1 MNIVPLLY
9 TSGLFAIL
17 RGFAPY
23 PTKGHGLFDPDLLPV
38 SKGTAFGGLRA
49 APLEAHT
56 RLSA

>member
-17 RGFAPY
+17 RGFAPH
-23 PTKGHGLFDPDLLPV
+23 PTKGHSPFDPDLLPV
-38 SKGTAFGGLRA
+38 SKGTAFGGSRA